1 MLINLLK
8 ITSQI
13 ALFELKG
20 KNMKKNVKSLF
31 GTGILAVVLAFSGC
45 ANSTSSSSISSTNSD
60 TTNSTIASSE
70 DTDNT
75 SNPTKEQTPTRE
87 PLTITDMGGDVV
99 TLPDSI
105 DRVVSTSDPC
115 TDMMVAFGQGDKL
128 IGAYFRALDN
138 PWFEVFF
145 PGANELIAFDSYEP
159 EAEALIAAETD
170 IIFVP
175 SRERALA
182 LREKG
187 ICALTIRY
195 YSPDEVVYAADM
207 LGQIFGSEAK
217 AKSNKWIED
226 FNSARNEMAEKLKDV
241 TEDSKPVAY
250 EILADKGR
258 GPFRT
263 YYGDNQA
270 WLSYAGGILAT
281 RDYADATSQAMPTEE
296 AILATDPDIIFIGGT
311 YATKEFADLL
321 ENDMWQDVTAVKNN
335 EIYIEPTG
343 ATAWNSCSTSY
354 PLLVYYCFSCMYPD
368 KVDFDLKQ
376 MTHDFYLEYYEI
388 DFTNEQLDLM
398 LSSKAPDGT
407 ELWKE

>member
-1 MLINLLK
+1 MLKK
-8 ITSQI
+8 ISRI
-13 ALFELKG
+13 AHFELKG
-20 KNMKKNVKSLF
+20 KSMKINVKSLF
-31 GTGILAVVLAFSGC
+31 ITGMLSVVLAFTGC
-45 ANSTSSSSISSTNSD
+45 TNSASISNDSE
-60 TTNSTIASSE
+60 TTNNTTSTTQEDDNPNKTSE
-70 DTDNT
+70 GQNNAD
-75 SNPTKEQTPTRE
+75 E

-105 DRVVSTSDPC
+105 ERVVSTSDPC

-128 IGAYFRALDN
+128 VGAYFRALDN
-138 PWFEVFF
+138 PWFEVFY
-145 PGANELIAFDSYEP
+145 PRANELIAFESYEP

-175 SRERALA
+175 SRERAVS

-207 LGQIFGSEAK
+207 LGKIFGDEAK
-217 AKSNKWIED
+217 TKSEKWIED
-226 FNSARNEMAEKLKDV
+226 FNLARDVMAEKLNGV
-241 TEDSKPVAY
+241 SEDTKPVAY

-281 RDYADATSQAMPTEE
+281 KDYADATSQAMPTEE
-296 AILATDPDIIFIGGT
+296 AILATNPDIIFIGGT
-311 YATKEFADLL
+311 YATKEYADLL
-321 ENDMWQDVTAVKNN
+321 KNEMWQDITALKNN